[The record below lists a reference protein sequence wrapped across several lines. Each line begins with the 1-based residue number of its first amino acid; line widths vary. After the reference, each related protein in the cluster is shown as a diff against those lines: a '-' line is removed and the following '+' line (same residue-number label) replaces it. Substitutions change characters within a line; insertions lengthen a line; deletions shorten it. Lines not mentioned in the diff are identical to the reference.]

1 MILIDTAL
9 FFVDQLLGL
18 YFWVL
23 LGSVILSW
31 LVSFGIVD
39 TRNQVVM
46 SIGQALYALTEPALK
61 PIRQTLPSMGP
72 IDISPVIL
80 MVAVF
85 SAQHLIDLI
94 RVDYLR

>member
-31 LVSFGIVD
+31 LVNFGIVD

-61 PIRQTLPSMGP
+61 PIRQVLPNMGP

-85 SAQHLIDLI
+85 TAQHMIYLI
-94 RVDYLR
+94 RVEYLR

>member
-31 LVSFGIVD
+31 LVNFGIVD

-61 PIRQTLPSMGP
+61 PIRQVLPSMGP

-85 SAQHLIDLI
+85 TAQHMIYLI
-94 RVDYLR
+94 RVEYLR

>member
-9 FFVDQLLGL
+9 FFVDQLLSL

-31 LVSFGIVD
+31 LVNFGIVD

-46 SIGQALYALTEPALK
+46 SISQALYALTEPALK
-61 PIRQTLPSMGP
+61 PIRQQLPNMGP

-85 SAQHLIDLI
+85 TAQHMIYLI
-94 RVDYLR
+94 RDEYLR